1 MINAKDEELNQTWI
15 EYWEEQGPSL
25 VWKSWSETY
34 KEFIS
39 PEFLNK
45 SSEEV
50 KFLTEEVD
58 ETSSCGSSSEAA
70 WLEVW
75 EEHKKK
81 QYQFY
86 FDWFSAWWCQTHEQ
100 ESEDLASYPTSK
112 EQDCEESVLKIQQLS
127 LDVKAEMEKSV
138 DVKEQKNKT
147 NLEKTK
153 EFLSELG
160 FSTMINQ
167 STTCITESCK
177 QSISTARKKRKKK
190 LKVNKNCTDNVNLIY
205 NNLFAVVYQ
214 GF

>member
-1 MINAKDEELNQTWI
+1 
-15 EYWEEQGPSL
+15 
-25 VWKSWSETY
+25 
-34 KEFIS
+34 
-39 PEFLNK
+39 
-45 SSEEV
+45 
-50 KFLTEEVD
+50 
-58 ETSSCGSSSEAA
+58 
-70 WLEVW
+70 
-75 EEHKKK
+75 
-81 QYQFY
+81 
-86 FDWFSAWWCQTHEQ
+86 
-100 ESEDLASYPTSK
+100 
-112 EQDCEESVLKIQQLS
+112 
-127 LDVKAEMEKSV
+127 MEKSV